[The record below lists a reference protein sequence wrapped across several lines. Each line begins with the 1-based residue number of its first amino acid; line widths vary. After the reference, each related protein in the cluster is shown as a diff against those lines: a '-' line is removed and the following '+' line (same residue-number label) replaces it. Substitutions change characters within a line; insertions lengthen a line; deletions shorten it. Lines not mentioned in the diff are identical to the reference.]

1 MTTPP
6 LRTGRPALGEHDW
19 DGWLRHLGEHPPMPS
34 DQPLVT
40 VRVLRPGFESPMA
53 ARNVTKV
60 TLTEWSLDRLYEDA
74 AVIVSELA
82 TNAIRHGLGPDPGE
96 TLRLVLIR
104 YRNHFVCM
112 VTDPADEP
120 PSLQEPDHIAESG
133 RGLHIIEAMSRA
145 WGWAPLPGGGKAVWA
160 ALAIT

>member
-6 LRTGRPALGEHDW
+6 LRANRPAPDDQAW
-19 DGWLRHLGEHPPMPS
+19 DDWLRRLDEQPDAPS
-34 DQPLVT
+34 ECPLVT
-40 VRVLRPGFESPMA
+40 VRTLAPGFESPMT

-60 TLTEWSLDRLYEDA
+60 TLTEWSLGSLCEDA
-74 AVIVSELA
+74 AVIASELT
-82 TNAIRHGLGPDPGE
+82 TNAIRHGVGDDPDG
-96 TLRLVLIR
+96 TLRLILVR
-104 YRNHFVCM
+104 YRDHFVCM

-133 RGLHIIEAMSRA
+133 RGLHIIAAMSRA
-145 WGWAPLPGGGKAVWA
+145 WGWTPLPGGGKAVWA